1 MKTGFH
7 NLDNNIKIKGGDL
20 IIIAS
25 RPAMGKT
32 TLALN
37 ILGNVAI
44 KDKKSVAFF
53 SLEENMENI
62 VNKLIIRT
70 SMVEADKFK
79 TYDQYQKG
87 QILKPKF
94 TDDDW
99 DRISYGVNSL
109 KDAPIF
115 IDVTAPQ
122 TIDNIFK
129 KSCELKEK
137 ENIELIIIDYLQLIQ
152 VNKRKALSRDDE
164 IDEILQELKTL
175 AEKLNVPVIVTSQLS
190 RRPEEREDKRP
201 VITDFTNTASSILK
215 YADKI
220 WFLYRDSYYNKENKS
235 NITDIIIT
243 QNGNK
248 NENIST
254 IKLGW
259 MPEYFMFGNTINL
272 EKINYSKEGSK

>member
-44 KDKKSVAFF
+44 KDKKPVAFF

-79 TYDQYQKG
+79 IYDQYQKG
-87 QILKPKF
+87 QILKPEF

-122 TIDNIFK
+122 TTDNIFK

-152 VNKRKALSRDDE
+152 FDKRKALSRDNE
-164 IDEILQELKTL
+164 IDEILQKLKTL
-175 AEKLNVPVIVTSQLS
+175 AKELNVPVIVTSQLS

-220 WFLYRDSYYNKENKS
+220 LFLYRDSYYNKENKS
-235 NITDIIIT
+235 NKTDIIIAK
-243 QNGNK
+243 NGNK
-248 NENIST
+248 NENTST

-259 MPEYFMFGNTINL
+259 MPEYFMFGNTIDFERN
-272 EKINYSKEGSK
+272 

>member
-1 MKTGFH
+1 METGFH

-44 KDKKSVAFF
+44 KDKKPVAFF

-79 TYDQYQKG
+79 IYDQYQKG
-87 QILKPKF
+87 QILKPEF

-152 VNKRKALSRDDE
+152 FDKRKALSRDNE
-164 IDEILQELKTL
+164 IDEILQKLKTL
-175 AEKLNVPVIVTSQLS
+175 AKELNVPVIVTSQLS

-201 VITDFTNTASSILK
+201 VITDFTNTASSVLK

-220 WFLYRDSYYNKENKS
+220 LFLYRDSYYNKENKS
-235 NITDIIIT
+235 NITDIIIAK
-243 QNGNK
+243 NGSK
-248 NENIST
+248 NENTST

-259 MPEYFMFGNTINL
+259 MPEYFMFGNTIDFERN
-272 EKINYSKEGSK
+272 

>member
-115 IDVTAPQ
+115 IDVTVPQ

-248 NENIST
+248 NENTST

-272 EKINYSKEGSK
+272 EKN

>member
-152 VNKRKALSRDDE
+152 VNKRKELSRDDE

-248 NENIST
+248 NENTSI

-272 EKINYSKEGSK
+272 EKN

>member
-44 KDKKSVAFF
+44 KDKKPVAFF

-79 TYDQYQKG
+79 IYDQYQKG
-87 QILKPKF
+87 QILKPEF

-152 VNKRKALSRDDE
+152 FDKRKALSRDNE
-164 IDEILQELKTL
+164 IDEILQKLKTL
-175 AEKLNVPVIVTSQLS
+175 AKELNVPVIVTSQLS

-220 WFLYRDSYYNKENKS
+220 LFLYRDSYYNKENKS
-235 NITDIIIT
+235 NITDIIIAK
-243 QNGNK
+243 NGNK
-248 NENIST
+248 NENTST

-259 MPEYFMFGNTINL
+259 MPEYFMFGNTIDFERN
-272 EKINYSKEGSK
+272 

>member
-44 KDKKSVAFF
+44 KDNKSVAFF

-235 NITDIIIT
+235 NITDIIIA

-248 NENIST
+248 NENTST

-272 EKINYSKEGSK
+272 EKN

>member
-1 MKTGFH
+1 METGFH

-44 KDKKSVAFF
+44 KDKKPVAFF

-79 TYDQYQKG
+79 IYDQYQKG
-87 QILKPKF
+87 QILKPEF

-152 VNKRKALSRDDE
+152 FDKRKALSRDNE
-164 IDEILQELKTL
+164 IDEILQKLKTL
-175 AEKLNVPVIVTSQLS
+175 AKELNVPVIVTSQLS

-201 VITDFTNTASSILK
+201 VITDFTNTASSVLK

-220 WFLYRDSYYNKENKS
+220 LLLYRDSYYNKENKS
-235 NITDIIIT
+235 NITDIIIAK
-243 QNGNK
+243 NGSK
-248 NENIST
+248 NENTST
-254 IKLGW
+254 MKLGW
-259 MPEYFMFGNTINL
+259 MPEYFMFGNTIDFERN
-272 EKINYSKEGSK
+272 

>member
-1 MKTGFH
+1 METGFH

-44 KDKKSVAFF
+44 KDKKPVAFF

-79 TYDQYQKG
+79 IYDQYQKG
-87 QILKPKF
+87 QILKPEF

-152 VNKRKALSRDDE
+152 FDKRKALSRDNE
-164 IDEILQELKTL
+164 IDEILQKLKTL
-175 AEKLNVPVIVTSQLS
+175 AKELNVPVIVTSQLS

-201 VITDFTNTASSILK
+201 VITDFTNTASSVLK

-220 WFLYRDSYYNKENKS
+220 LFLYRDSYYNKENKS
-235 NITDIIIT
+235 NITDIIIAK
-243 QNGNK
+243 NGSK
-248 NENIST
+248 NENTST
-254 IKLGW
+254 MKLGW
-259 MPEYFMFGNTINL
+259 MPEYFMFGNTIDFERN
-272 EKINYSKEGSK
+272 

>member
-53 SLEENMENI
+53 SLEEGMENI

-79 TYDQYQKG
+79 IY
-87 QILKPKF
+87 
-94 TDDDW
+94 
-99 DRISYGVNSL
+99 
-109 KDAPIF
+109 DAPIF
-115 IDVTAPQ
+115 IDVTAQQ

-152 VNKRKALSRDDE
+152 FDKRKVLSRDDE
-164 IDEILQELKTL
+164 IDGILQELKTL

-272 EKINYSKEGSK
+272 EKN

>member
-79 TYDQYQKG
+79 IYDQYQKG
-87 QILKPKF
+87 QILKPEF

-122 TIDNIFK
+122 IIDNIFK

-272 EKINYSKEGSK
+272 EKN

>member
-44 KDKKSVAFF
+44 KDKKPVAFF

-79 TYDQYQKG
+79 IYDQYQKG
-87 QILKPKF
+87 QILKPEF

-129 KSCELKEK
+129 KSYELKEK

-152 VNKRKALSRDDE
+152 FDKRKALSRDNE
-164 IDEILQELKTL
+164 IDEILQKLKTL
-175 AEKLNVPVIVTSQLS
+175 AKELNVPVIVTSQLS

-220 WFLYRDSYYNKENKS
+220 LFLYRDSYYNKENKS
-235 NITDIIIT
+235 NITDIIIAK
-243 QNGNK
+243 NGNK
-248 NENIST
+248 NENTST

-259 MPEYFMFGNTINL
+259 MPEYFMFGNTINF
-272 EKINYSKEGSK
+272 EKN

>member
-152 VNKRKALSRDDE
+152 VNKRKELSRDDE

-235 NITDIIIT
+235 NITDIIIA

-248 NENIST
+248 NENTST

-272 EKINYSKEGSK
+272 EKN